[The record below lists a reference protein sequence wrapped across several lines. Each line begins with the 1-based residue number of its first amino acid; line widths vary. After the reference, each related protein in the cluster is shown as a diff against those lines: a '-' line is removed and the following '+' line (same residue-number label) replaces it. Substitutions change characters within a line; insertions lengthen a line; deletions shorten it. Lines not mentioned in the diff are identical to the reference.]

1 MKKSLFSFLFLGGL
15 LSAAPVHVSY
25 LNPGTPAVAVNGV
38 YVGPYTLSINGVTTP
53 AMCMDDFLEVGD
65 GDKWTANKTA
75 VTSSNFSGTYLG
87 NGDKMVHGENYTSKQ
102 VYTAEAYLFSL
113 ITKPGADRADIQE
126 AAWAIMD
133 PGTLTNVINSN
144 NTGVENYLEA
154 AANNFSSFNSTGY
167 SIISQT
173 GGLHN
178 CSKQEFMV
186 ASTPEPGTI
195 GLFGGG
201 VLLAGISR
209 IFRRRKSVA

>member
-1 MKKSLFSFLFLGGL
+1 VWTTSWR
-15 LSAAPVHVSY
+15 SA
-25 LNPGTPAVAVNGV
+25 T
-38 YVGPYTLSINGVTTP
+38 
-53 AMCMDDFLEVGD
+53 GD
-65 GDKWTANKTA
+65 QWKANKTA
-75 VTSSNFSGTYLG
+75 VTSSDFSGTYLG
-87 NGDKMVHGENYTSKQ
+87 NDGKTILGQNYTSKQ

-113 ITKPGADRADIQE
+113 ITKPGADRANIQE

-133 PGTLTNVINSN
+133 YSTLANVTNSN

-154 AANNFSSFNSTGY
+154 AANNFASFDASGY

-173 GGLHN
+173 GPVDE

-201 VLLAGISR
+201 FFFAGIFR
-209 IFRRRKSVA
+209 MFRRRKAALATEALA